1 MKFIEITTTFVNKE
15 EAEKMAK
22 ILLEEKLVSCA
33 QISEI
38 DSLYHWKGKLEKEH
52 EFMLTL
58 KSKARLYKQI
68 ENIIKKNHSYEVPQ
82 IVVLLIK
89 NGSKEYLEW
98 IKENT
103 I

>member
-1 MKFIEITTTFVNKE
+1 MKFIEITTTFENKE

-22 ILLEEKLVSCA
+22 LLLDERLVSCA
-33 QISEI
+33 QISKI

-58 KSKARLYKQI
+58 KSKSILYKQI
-68 ENIIKKNHSYEVPQ
+68 EKIIKKNHSYEVPQ
-82 IVVLLIK
+82 IVVLPIK

-98 IKENT
+98 IKEN
-103 I
+103 II